1 MIIIINDRG
10 GIQKDPIHSV
20 INVWR
25 ILYMWIIYAFGAA
38 LFAGLTSI
46 LAKIGIQNTDSN
58 LATALRTGIVV
69 IFAWVIVFAGN
80 LHHAL
85 FDISSKSLFY
95 LILSGLTTGASW
107 IFYFRA
113 LQLGNVNVVVP
124 IDKSSTIITML
135 LAIILLG
142 EPVTLLKII
151 CMTLIGIGTYMMIQK
166 QDAAQSADSSMKW
179 IWYAGLSAFFAA
191 ITAILGKVGIEG
203 VDSNLGTAIRTIVV
217 LIMAWLIVFMTR
229 KQGDIK
235 KIDKKSWIFIT
246 LSGLATGMSWLLYF
260 KALQE
265 GQASIVVPIDKLS
278 ILVTI
283 IFAYIVFKEKLSLKA
298 FIGLILLISGTLLL
312 LL

>member
-1 MIIIINDRG
+1 
-10 GIQKDPIHSV
+10 
-20 INVWR
+20 
-25 ILYMWIIYAFGAA
+25 MWMIYAFGAA
-38 LFAGLTSI
+38 LFASLTSI
-46 LAKIGIQNTDSN
+46 LAKIGIQRTDSN

-69 IFAWVIVFAGN
+69 IFAWSIVFAGN
-80 LHHAL
+80 LHTNL

-95 LILSGLTTGASW
+95 LVLSGLTTGASW

-135 LAIILLG
+135 FAIILLG

-151 CMTLIGIGTYMMIQK
+151 SMALIGIGTYMMIQRR
-166 QDAAQSADSSMKW
+166 QDTGQAAGKNGKW
-179 IWYAGLSAFFAA
+179 VWYAVLSAFFAA
-191 ITAILGKVGIEG
+191 ITAILGKVGIED

-217 LIMAWLIVFMTR
+217 LIMAWLIVFATK
-229 KQGDIK
+229 KQGGIK
-235 KIDKKSWIFIT
+235 EIDKKSWIFLT

-265 GQASIVVPIDKLS
+265 GPASIVVPIDKLS

-283 IFAYIVFKEKLSLKA
+283 IFAYIVFKEKLSMKA
-298 FIGLILLISGTLLL
+298 FVGLFLLVGGTFMLLL
-312 LL
+312 

>member
-1 MIIIINDRG
+1 
-10 GIQKDPIHSV
+10 
-20 INVWR
+20 
-25 ILYMWIIYAFGAA
+25 MWIIYAFGAA

-229 KQGDIK
+229 KQGGIQ

>member
-1 MIIIINDRG
+1 
-10 GIQKDPIHSV
+10 
-20 INVWR
+20 
-25 ILYMWIIYAFGAA
+25 MWMIYAFGAA

-46 LAKIGIQNTDSN
+46 LAKIGIQRTDSN

-69 IFAWVIVFAGN
+69 IFAWSIVFAGN
-80 LHHAL
+80 LHTNL
-85 FDISSKSLFY
+85 FDISSKSHFY
-95 LILSGLTTGASW
+95 LVLSGLTTGASW

-135 LAIILLG
+135 FAIILLG

-151 CMTLIGIGTYMMIQK
+151 SMALIGIGTYMMIQRR
-166 QDAAQSADSSMKW
+166 QDTGQAAGKNGKW
-179 IWYAGLSAFFAA
+179 VWYAVLSAFFAA
-191 ITAILGKVGIEG
+191 ITAILGKVGIED

-217 LIMAWLIVFMTR
+217 LIMAWLIVFATK
-229 KQGDIK
+229 KQGGIK
-235 KIDKKSWIFIT
+235 EIDKKSWIFLT

-265 GQASIVVPIDKLS
+265 GPASIVVPIDKLS

-283 IFAYIVFKEKLSLKA
+283 IFAYIVFKEKLSMKA
-298 FIGLILLISGTLLL
+298 FVGLFLLVGGTFMLLL
-312 LL
+312 

>member
-1 MIIIINDRG
+1 
-10 GIQKDPIHSV
+10 
-20 INVWR
+20 
-25 ILYMWIIYAFGAA
+25 MWIIYAFGAA

-46 LAKIGIQNTDSN
+46 LAKIGIQNMDSN

-124 IDKSSTIITML
+124 IDKSSTIITMFF
-135 LAIILLG
+135 AIILLG
-142 EPVTLLKII
+142 EPVTVLKII
-151 CMTLIGIGTYMMIQK
+151 SMALIGIGTYMMIQR
-166 QDAAQSADSSMKW
+166 QDAKESADKNRIW

-191 ITAILGKVGIEG
+191 ITAILGKAGIEN

-217 LIMAWLIVFMTR
+217 LLMAWLIVFATN
-229 KQGDIK
+229 KQGGIK
-235 KIDKKSWIFIT
+235 TIDKKSWIFIS

-283 IFAYIVFKEKLSLKA
+283 IFAYFVFKEKLSMKA
-298 FIGLILLISGTLLL
+298 FIGLILLIGGTLMLL
-312 LL
+312 L

>member
-1 MIIIINDRG
+1 
-10 GIQKDPIHSV
+10 
-20 INVWR
+20 
-25 ILYMWIIYAFGAA
+25 
-38 LFAGLTSI
+38 
-46 LAKIGIQNTDSN
+46 
-58 LATALRTGIVV
+58 
-69 IFAWVIVFAGN
+69 
-80 LHHAL
+80 
-85 FDISSKSLFY
+85 
-95 LILSGLTTGASW
+95 
-107 IFYFRA
+107 
-113 LQLGNVNVVVP
+113 
-124 IDKSSTIITML
+124 
-135 LAIILLG
+135 
-142 EPVTLLKII
+142 
-151 CMTLIGIGTYMMIQK
+151 MMIQK

-229 KQGDIK
+229 KQGGIK
-235 KIDKKSWIFIT
+235 KIGKKSWIFIT

>member
-1 MIIIINDRG
+1 
-10 GIQKDPIHSV
+10 
-20 INVWR
+20 
-25 ILYMWIIYAFGAA
+25 MWIIYAFGAA

-46 LAKIGIQNTDSN
+46 LAKIGIQNMDSN

-124 IDKSSTIITML
+124 IDKSSTIITMFF
-135 LAIILLG
+135 AIILLG
-142 EPVTLLKII
+142 EPATVLKII
-151 CMTLIGIGTYMMIQK
+151 SMALIGIGTYMMIQR
-166 QDAAQSADSSMKW
+166 QDAKESADKNRIW

-191 ITAILGKVGIEG
+191 ITAILGKAGIEN

-217 LIMAWLIVFMTR
+217 LLMAWLIVFATN
-229 KQGDIK
+229 KQGGIK
-235 KIDKKSWIFIT
+235 TIDKKSWIFIS

-283 IFAYIVFKEKLSLKA
+283 IFAYFVFKEKLSMKA
-298 FIGLILLISGTLLL
+298 FIGLILLIGGTLMLL
-312 LL
+312 L

>member
-1 MIIIINDRG
+1 
-10 GIQKDPIHSV
+10 
-20 INVWR
+20 
-25 ILYMWIIYAFGAA
+25 MWIIYAFGAA

-229 KQGDIK
+229 KQGGIK
-235 KIDKKSWIFIT
+235 KIGKKSWIFIT

>member
-1 MIIIINDRG
+1 
-10 GIQKDPIHSV
+10 
-20 INVWR
+20 
-25 ILYMWIIYAFGAA
+25 MWMIYAFGAA

-46 LAKIGIQNTDSN
+46 LAKIGIQRTDSN

-69 IFAWVIVFAGN
+69 IFAWSIVFAGN
-80 LHHAL
+80 LHTNL

-95 LILSGLTTGASW
+95 LVLSGLTTGASW

-135 LAIILLG
+135 FAIILLG

-151 CMTLIGIGTYMMIQK
+151 SMALIGIGTYMMIQRR
-166 QDAAQSADSSMKW
+166 QDTGQAAGKNGKW
-179 IWYAGLSAFFAA
+179 VWYAVLSAFFAA
-191 ITAILGKVGIEG
+191 ITAILGKVGIED

-217 LIMAWLIVFMTR
+217 LIMAWLIVFATK
-229 KQGDIK
+229 KQGGIK
-235 KIDKKSWIFIT
+235 EIDKKSWIFLT

-265 GQASIVVPIDKLS
+265 GPASIVVPIDKLS

-283 IFAYIVFKEKLSLKA
+283 IFAYIVFKEKLSMKA
-298 FIGLILLISGTLLL
+298 FVGLFLLVGGTFMLLL
-312 LL
+312 

>member
-1 MIIIINDRG
+1 
-10 GIQKDPIHSV
+10 
-20 INVWR
+20 
-25 ILYMWIIYAFGAA
+25 MWIIYAFGAA

-69 IFAWVIVFAGN
+69 IFAWVIVFTGN

-135 LAIILLG
+135 LAIILLR